1 MLLEPG
7 TQKYATKN
15 YGWMDHDRSWLKANK
30 SNKFILFMFIF
41 SSRLEEPL
49 VCLPCINDSRVEK
62 VATVGS
68 IILCSNTRQDLI
80 SQAESR

>member
-1 MLLEPG
+1 MLLEQ
-7 TQKYATKN
+7 QKK

-30 SNKFILFMFIF
+30 SNKFILFMLFLF
-41 SSRLEEPL
+41 FPGLEESL

-62 VATVGS
+62 IATVGS